1 MKKKKIPGKG
11 RRFHIR
17 SKHSLDVYSRLH
29 FRDFSEIEDNDHS
42 FWFIRKL
49 AHDAGNYAAAE
60 AKARGLATAYV
71 RGNKLV
77 KVTSKGEEIIIAPKL
92 SRPSFYVKYKPAT
105 ILHAV
110 KK

>member
-1 MKKKKIPGKG
+1 VKKRKTPGKG
-11 RRFHIR
+11 TRLHIR
-17 SKHSLDVYSRLH
+17 SKPSLDVYNRLR
-29 FRDFSEIEDNDHS
+29 FGDFSEVEDNDHS

-49 AHDAGNYAAAE
+49 ANDAGNYAAAE

-77 KVTSKGEEIIIAPKL
+77 KVTSRGETIVIAPKL
-92 SRPSFYVKYKPAT
+92 NRPSFYVKYKPAT
-105 ILHAV
+105 ILHAA